1 MFIYV
6 HNMYIVCILMYIS
19 ICICI
24 HITTILNLYTSFTN
38 IFVPSNKS
46 HNHVPPFYRFFFM
59 FSSTNRQ
66 NNLQLFSLFPT
77 KKNHPQHYF
86 STNQPINPGYLKG
99 LQGVQLI
106 NTKTLRICTFRLHDA
121 LPGVVHDGWRGL
133 DGGCSKTCNC
143 GLVTCWILAQEL

>member
-19 ICICI
+19 ICMCI
-24 HITTILNLYTSFTN
+24 HIPTILNLYTSFTN
-38 IFVPSNKS
+38 IFVPANNL
-46 HNHVPPFYRFFFM
+46 HNHVPPFCRFFFPPTDKITSN
-59 FSSTNRQ
+59 FFHFFRRKKSSPT
-66 NNLQLFSLFPT
+66 LFF
-77 KKNHPQHYF
+77 
-86 STNQPINPGYLKG
+86 NQPTNPGYLKG

-133 DGGCSKTCNC
+133 DGGCSKTSFIAR
-143 GLVTCWILAQEL
+143 LPR